1 MADYIPFITGEDSG
15 NLVKKVY
22 SDADISGGPKEL
34 DRKRGV
40 LSEALRGSRY
50 ATSRWGSRAK

>member
-1 MADYIPFITGEDSG
+1 MPHESSVLLPRAYYAATVEVF
-15 NLVKKVY
+15 
-22 SDADISGGPKEL
+22 SGGPKEL

-50 ATSRWGSRAK
+50 AASRWGSGAK